1 LGQADKIGKKVIL
14 LIDSLVRGGAQRQLV
29 ELALNIDRRD
39 FDPIVVVYHDLPQ
52 LKSELDAA
60 KVRYVLIRKR
70 HKIDVAFLFRLAAFL
85 RHERPQIIHA
95 FLSTPSFW
103 ARIAGALA
111 GVRKIITSERNMDI
125 EQSRKRVWFEKRL
138 QRLSSRI
145 IVNAE
150 AIRTVLVTRMGIPGD
165 KVRVVY
171 NGVDSEKFGR
181 VSEAR
186 VRRLRSALG
195 LDPSDLVFTL
205 PGRLTPQ
212 KNHRCLIKAV
222 ALLPSIPRNLKVVF
236 VGNEL
241 DMPLKTTLVS
251 SIEALGLR
259 GHFLFGGAQADMA
272 AMYAVSDVVVLPSL
286 WEGFPNVILEAMAAR
301 RPVVAS
307 DIADNARLVRHGE
320 NGYLFPIDDESALAA
335 ALATLISLSPDA
347 RARLGEAGRQLVDSS
362 YSMSRMVDS
371 TVQIYRELE
380 GT

>member
-1 LGQADKIGKKVIL
+1 MRPLKF
-14 LIDSLVRGGAQRQLV
+14 
-29 ELALNIDRRD
+29 AL
-39 FDPIVVVYHDLPQ
+39 
-52 LKSELDAA
+52 
-60 KVRYVLIRKR
+60 
-70 HKIDVAFLFRLAAFL
+70 
-85 RHERPQIIHA
+85 
-95 FLSTPSFW
+95 
-103 ARIAGALA
+103 
-111 GVRKIITSERNMDI
+111 
-125 EQSRKRVWFEKRL
+125 
-138 QRLSSRI
+138 LSSRI

>member
-1 LGQADKIGKKVIL
+1 MGQADKIGKKVIL

-39 FDPIVVVYHDLPQ
+39 FDPTVVVYHDLPQ

-60 KVRYVLIRKR
+60 MVRYVLIRKR

-103 ARIAGALA
+103 ARIAGSLA

-222 ALLPSIPRNLKVVF
+222 ALLPSIPSNLKVVF

-241 DMPLKTTLVS
+241 DMPLKTALVS

-272 AMYAVSDVVVLPSL
+272 AMYAASDAVVLPSL

-301 RPVVAS
+301 RPVIAS

-347 RARLGEAGRQLVDSS
+347 RASLGEAGRQLVDSS